1 MKAALLR
8 RQLIEDGYCR
18 VPQVAPLGLIEK
30 TRLFAENLAD
40 GLSDEEKVLRRLQG
54 SLIAVNE
61 HEEMVPLITLP
72 AAIEV
77 LKNMGYPNPRYYSGY
92 IISKP
97 PEVAP
102 PLFWHQD
109 GITWDEQLSY
119 TDTPAQVF
127 LMYYLID
134 TNRENGCLRVIP
146 GSHRNRHRLHS
157 LPQAHDEKI
166 QAAGDDHP
174 ALQEDPDELDV
185 PVQAGDLMIGD
196 ARLLHSAHPNRSARR
211 RTVITLWFLPTYDD
225 LPESLKA
232 HYGKRKEKPEHWTAA
247 SWNALNPLLATY
259 EGGAQ
264 PTEIN
269 RVPDARLT

>member
-1 MKAALLR
+1 MTAILLR
-8 RQLIEDGYCR
+8 RQLIQDGYCR
-18 VPQVAPLGLIEK
+18 VPQVAPPDLIET
-30 TRLFAENLAD
+30 TRAFAENLAD
-40 GLSDEEKVLRRLQG
+40 GLSDEEKELRRLQG

-61 HEEMVPLITLP
+61 LEEMVPLITLP

-109 GITWDEQLSY
+109 GITWDEPLSY

-146 GSHRNRHRLHS
+146 GSHRSRHRLHG
-157 LPQAHDEKI
+157 LPEAHDETI

-174 ALQEDPDELDV
+174 ALQDDPDELDV
-185 PVQAGDLMIGD
+185 PVRAGDLVIGD
-196 ARLLHSAHPNRSARR
+196 ARLLHSAHPNRSSRR

-225 LPESLKA
+225 LPESLQA
-232 HYGKRKEKPEHWTAA
+232 YYGKRKEKPEHWTDP

-259 EGGAQ
+259 EGSAQ
-264 PTEIN
+264 PTENN
-269 RVPDARLT
+269 RVPDARLA